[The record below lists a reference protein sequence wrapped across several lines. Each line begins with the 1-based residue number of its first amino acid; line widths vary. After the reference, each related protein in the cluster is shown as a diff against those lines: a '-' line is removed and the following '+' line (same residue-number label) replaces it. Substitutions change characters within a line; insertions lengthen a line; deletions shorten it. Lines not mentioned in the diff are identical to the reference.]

1 MVDSRVAT
9 NFFLFGAYTE
19 AITYIGGDGMESYL
33 NLVIILNFLV
43 EICLVLGT
51 NRISGCSLGVKR
63 ATLAAL
69 VGTAF
74 SIGCLLPG
82 FQFLGNVFWHMVSL
96 VLVSVIA
103 FGWHWDAL
111 RRGAIFVFLEMALG
125 GITKGLMNGGFW
137 AMGLGAV
144 AIYLLCVVGFQGKPG
159 QQHYVPVQIIH
170 RGKTVSLM
178 ALVDTGN
185 TLRDPVS
192 GDAVLIA
199 DADVAWRL
207 LSLDTQQLMHP
218 IETISTCAYPG
229 LRLIPY
235 QSVGQSS
242 GLLLGLRVEQLWID
256 GKRTEM
262 ILAFAP
268 QNIGQGKPF
277 QALAGG
283 LV

>member
-1 MVDSRVAT
+1 MDSLVAT
-9 NFFLFGAYTE
+9 NFFLLGAYTE
-19 AITYIGGDGMESYL
+19 AITYIGGDGMKIYL
-33 NLVIILNFLV
+33 DLVIILSFLV
-43 EICLVLGT
+43 ELCLVLGT
-51 NRISGCSLGVKR
+51 NRIAGCSLGLKR
-63 ATLAAL
+63 AALASL

-74 SIGCLLPG
+74 SVGSLLPG
-82 FQFLGNVFWHMVSL
+82 FQFLGNVLWHIVSL
-96 VLVSVIA
+96 VLMSVIA

-111 RRGAIFVFLEMALG
+111 RRGAVFVFLEMALG
-125 GITKGLMNGGFW
+125 GITRGLMNGGFW
-137 AMGLGAV
+137 AMALGAV

-170 RGKTVSLM
+170 RGKTISLM

-192 GDAVLIA
+192 GDSVLIV

-218 IETISTCAYPG
+218 IETISNCAYRG

-235 QSVGQSS
+235 QSVGQPS
-242 GLLLGLRVEQLWID
+242 GMLLGLRVEQLWID
-256 GKRTEM
+256 GKRTDM
-262 ILAFAP
+262 IVAFAP
-268 QNIGQGKPF
+268 QNIGLGKPY

-283 LV
+283 RV